1 MTTTGTRIGPP
12 GPTIGKRPSQPTPEP
27 EAEKVGKKG
36 KDKDK
41 GKSGG
46 KGKGK
51 SVRLIGVLIVI
62 ASVAAYWFLMGPGAG
77 AGDENAVTPGGEA
90 EYELGEVLVVEPI
103 SINLEGGHYLRLGL
117 GLQLTADGG
126 HSGTPVSSAQALD
139 AAIALFSG
147 RSTEELAD
155 LKTRDVLKAE
165 LTETLKELYDEQ
177 VVGVYYT
184 DFVTQ

>member
-1 MTTTGTRIGPP
+1 MTTTGTRIGSS
-12 GPTIGKRPSQPTPEP
+12 GPTIGSRPAPASHD
-27 EAEKVGKKG
+27 AEGDKIGHNDS
-36 KDKDK
+36 KDKK
-41 GKSGG
+41 G

-51 SVRLIGVLIVI
+51 LVRLIGVLIV
-62 ASVAAYWFLMGPGAG
+62 VAAVAGYWFLMGPGAG
-77 AGDENAVTPGGEA
+77 SAEEAAPPAAGET

-117 GLQLTADGG
+117 GLQLTADAG
-126 HSGTPVSSAQALD
+126 HHGVAVNSAQALD

-147 RSTEELAD
+147 RSVEELAD
-155 LKTRDVLKAE
+155 LQTREALKTQ
-165 LTETLKELYDEQ
+165 LTNTLKDLYEEQ

>member
-1 MTTTGTRIGPP
+1 MTTTGTRIGPS
-12 GPTIGKRPSQPTPEP
+12 GPTIGTRPAPAAPEP
-27 EAEKVGKKG
+27 DSEKV
-36 KDKDK
+36 DKQK
-41 GKSGG
+41 NSKG
-46 KGKGK
+46 KGKGDGKGK
-51 SVRLIGVLIVI
+51 SKVVRLIGVLIV
-62 ASVAAYWFLMGPGAG
+62 VAAVAGYWFLMGPGTGSGEEELAG
-77 AGDENAVTPGGEA
+77 GADA
-90 EYELGEVLVVEPI
+90 EVKLGEVLVVEPI

-117 GLQLTADGG
+117 GLQLTADAG
-126 HSGTPVSSAQALD
+126 HSGTAVTSAQALD

-155 LKTRDVLKAE
+155 LGTREALKAQ